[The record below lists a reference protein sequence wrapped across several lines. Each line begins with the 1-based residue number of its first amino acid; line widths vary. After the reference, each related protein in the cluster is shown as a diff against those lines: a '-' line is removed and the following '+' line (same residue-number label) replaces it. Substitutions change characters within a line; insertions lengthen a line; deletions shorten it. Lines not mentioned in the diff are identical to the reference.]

1 MNAFKSVED
10 TIKGHFCCDIAS
22 TGGRSLMD
30 CDHCPYN
37 DDEDKHGNACVTR
50 LNNDVQYYLK
60 QEQKHIEAEMQK
72 AQPPLPGIFD
82 DPVTEKIAD
91 KLISIAEEAKE
102 EAKEQDEPVKRNF
115 HNKKWNRR

>member
-37 DDEDKHGNACVTR
+37 D
-50 LNNDVQYYLK
+50 DVQYYLK